1 MGSVGSRG
9 PRTPDVSE
17 EKGARGSAAFDRAR
31 ALGSPAADRALP
43 PRPPAEIAPWSFPP
57 ESDGWFR
64 AHACLNKMM
73 AGWADA
79 LEALDSQLAAG
90 AALAPAQ
97 AAALRGYWAC
107 FRDFLHQHH
116 HNEDEIVARQLA
128 ARGLAVPE
136 GMGGEHAEVVA
147 QLGALDALAAE
158 MLDAPGAA
166 AARAAARAAA
176 PRLAA
181 FRTFCA
187 AHFEMEEA
195 AVYIGVIRARMSEEV
210 SSAAS
215 LSCQSKQKTS

>member
-9 PRTPDVSE
+9 PRTPDASE
-17 EKGARGSAAFDRAR
+17 VEKGARGSDAFDRAR
-31 ALGSPAADRALP
+31 AFGSPADRALP
-43 PRPPAEIAPWSFPP
+43 LRPAEMAPWSFPP

-79 LEALDSQLAAG
+79 LEALDGQLAAG
-90 AALAPAQ
+90 AALEPSQ

-128 ARGLAVPE
+128 VRGLAVPE
-136 GMGGEHAEVVA
+136 GMGSEHAEVVA

-158 MLDAPGAA
+158 MLAAPGAA

-181 FRTFCA
+181 FRAFCA
-187 AHFEMEEA
+187 EHFQMEESA
-195 AVYIGVIRARMSEEV
+195 LYIGVIRARMSEE
-210 SSAAS
+210 A
-215 LSCQSKQKTS
+215 